1 MSKVVTTTVLPD
13 VAGGSVTL
21 GGTGDSVVVTGNDIR
36 TNTLQDAGGNAVFT
50 SDGSGTLS
58 GMNSG
63 FGGALNLLST
73 QTASGASSV
82 SFTTQL
88 TSTYDVYVFK
98 FIDINP
104 DSHDKNFTFQ
114 VNATDG
120 ADYNDSAITS
130 TVFESEHYE
139 DNSVARVRYEPND
152 DQAQGTAFQ
161 ILAEG
166 MGHGGDE
173 CVAGEM
179 HLFNPSST
187 TYVKHFYATT
197 NAYRHPDSSR
207 QTFAAGYIND
217 TTAIDDIRFKM
228 SSGNFDGTIKLYGIS
243 KS

>member
-50 SDGSGTLS
+50 SNGSGVLS
-58 GMNSG
+58 GVNSG

-166 MGHGGDE
+166 IGNGADE
-173 CVAGEM
+173 SLAGVF
-179 HLFNPSST
+179 HLFNPSNT
-187 TYVKHFYATT
+187 TYVKHFY
-197 NAYRHPDSSR
+197 SR
-207 QTFAAGYIND
+207 VNESDGANFTVDCYAAGYFNTTSAIN
-217 TTAIDDIRFKM
+217 AISFKFD
-228 SSGNFDGTIKLYGIS
+228 SGNINAGTIKLYGVS
-243 KS
+243 